1 MNEPKPTLSDPHNT
15 PVQRSGALP
24 SGEVHD
30 GASAQGTARADKPH
44 PPPLPLTLVAQAKWA
59 WVLSA
64 LALLACLFLWQ
75 KISGLQEILA
85 RQTFDAT
92 AMAQEAK
99 GLAKEAAELSRDSA
113 AHLSLMQTQLSEV
126 SLQRTQLESLMQ
138 TLSRTRD
145 ENTLDE
151 LESSIRLAQQQAQL
165 TGSVAP
171 LLSAMKL
178 AQAKLAKL
186 SAPRLSALERA
197 LTKDIERIKSSAMA
211 DTPTVLLL
219 LDELVRV
226 VDELPLANEMGDK
239 RNPSAPSAPSAL
251 HAPSSAP
258 RVPSP
263 AAPDAPAG
271 EDVGA
276 VAKASNWVRAVSQGL
291 LSQLWSPLWSSLQGL
306 VRISQIDE
314 PQAVLL
320 SPQQGFFVREN
331 LKLHLLN
338 AKLELLARQPQA
350 LQDDVKLVQKELA
363 QYFDPHAPS
372 TLGAMEQ
379 LQVLQKNLKQ
389 LDLPHLDDTLAA
401 FASVQMGR

>member
-1 MNEPKPTLSDPHNT
+1 MNESKPSLSDPHQT
-15 PVQRSGALP
+15 PHHRSGALP
-24 SGEVHD
+24 VSEVHD
-30 GASAQGTARADKPH
+30 GAGAQSTVGADKPH
-44 PPPLPLTLVAQAKWA
+44 LPGLTWALAAQAAHAKWA
-59 WVLSA
+59 WLLSA

-99 GLAKEAAELSRDSA
+99 GLAKEAAELSRDGA

-197 LTKDIERIKSSAMA
+197 LTKDIDRIKSSAMA
-211 DTPTVLLL
+211 DTPSVLLQ

-239 RNPSAPSAPSAL
+239 RNPSATTAL
-251 HAPSSAP
+251 HAPTSVA

-263 AAPDAPAG
+263 AVRQAPAAQ
-271 EDVGA
+271 DVGA
-276 VAKASNWVRAVSQGL
+276 VAQASNWVRAVSQGL
-291 LSQLWSPLWSSLQGL
+291 WSELWTPLWSGLQGL

-350 LQDDVKLVQKELA
+350 LQEDVKLVQKELA

-372 TLGAMEQ
+372 TLGALEQ

>member
-1 MNEPKPTLSDPHNT
+1 L
-15 PVQRSGALP
+15 A
-24 SGEVHD
+24 
-30 GASAQGTARADKPH
+30 AQAAH
-44 PPPLPLTLVAQAKWA
+44 AKWA
-59 WVLSA
+59 WLLSA

-99 GLAKEAAELSRDSA
+99 GLAKEAAELSRDGA

-197 LTKDIERIKSSAMA
+197 LTKDIDRIKSAAMA
-211 DTPTVLLL
+211 DTPSVLLL

-239 RNPSAPSAPSAL
+239 RSPSAAGAL
-251 HAPSSAP
+251 HAPSSAA

-263 AAPDAPAG
+263 AARQAPAAQ
-271 EDVGA
+271 DVGA
-276 VAKASNWVRAVSQGL
+276 VDQASNWVRAVSQGL
-291 LSQLWSPLWSSLQGL
+291 WSELWTPLWSGLQGL

-350 LQDDVKLVQKELA
+350 LQEDVKLVQKELA

-372 TLGAMEQ
+372 TRGALEQ

-389 LDLPHLDDTLAA
+389 LELPHLDETLAA